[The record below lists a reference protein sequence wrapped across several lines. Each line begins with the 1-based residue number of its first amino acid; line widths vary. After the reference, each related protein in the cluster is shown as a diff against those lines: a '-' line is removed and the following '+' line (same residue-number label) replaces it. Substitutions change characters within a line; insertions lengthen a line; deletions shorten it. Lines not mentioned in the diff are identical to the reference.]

1 MGHNDNTERTGRPKV
16 YMETTMFN
24 YYFDEERGE
33 AHEYTV
39 RLFEMVKKGFFKA
52 YTSYY
57 VTSELEKAHEE
68 KRIKMLEL
76 IDKYNMIVLNEN
88 GETNRI
94 GNLYVER
101 KVIPKKYLTD
111 ALHIA
116 IATVYKLDIISS
128 MNFEH
133 IVKPKTIR
141 MTGDINIEN
150 GYDII
155 RICSPEEVVRY
166 GIEDRAGSK

>member
-57 VTSELEKAHEE
+57 VTSELEKAH
-68 KRIKMLEL
+68 
-76 IDKYNMIVLNEN
+76 
-88 GETNRI
+88 
-94 GNLYVER
+94 
-101 KVIPKKYLTD
+101 
-111 ALHIA
+111 
-116 IATVYKLDIISS
+116 
-128 MNFEH
+128 
-133 IVKPKTIR
+133 
-141 MTGDINIEN
+141 
-150 GYDII
+150 
-155 RICSPEEVVRY
+155 
-166 GIEDRAGSK
+166 